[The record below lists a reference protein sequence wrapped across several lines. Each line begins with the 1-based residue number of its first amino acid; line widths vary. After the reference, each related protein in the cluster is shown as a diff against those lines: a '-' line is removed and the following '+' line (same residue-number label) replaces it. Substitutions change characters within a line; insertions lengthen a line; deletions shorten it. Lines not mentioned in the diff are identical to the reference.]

1 MTGPTV
7 ALLLA
12 ASCVALV
19 IGVIGIAVCVMG
31 RRRRW

>member
-1 MTGPTV
+1 MTGP
-7 ALLLA
+7 AESLLLA

-19 IGVIGIAVCVMG
+19 IGVIGIAVCILG